1 LTSLRSGDIITIV
14 HKFGEE
20 KTVMTVTLAQLIRAA
35 RRRLGDMTQ
44 GDLGRMAGTSLENV
58 TAIENGRNLQPSP
71 EVIAGLSGALDLP
84 VEDIY
89 AAIAGTLGD
98 FPWEKTREIDLRDA
112 ELELMFRQ
120 VDSML
125 EGEPKERVKSFIRF
139 TLNEERRR
147 RQQKKEDRQKK

>member
-1 LTSLRSGDIITIV
+1 
-14 HKFGEE
+14 
-20 KTVMTVTLAQLIRAA
+20 MTVALAQLIRAA

-44 GDLGRMAGTSLENV
+44 GDLGRAAGTSLENV
-58 TAIENGRNLQPSP
+58 TAIENGRNLQPGP
-71 EVIAGLSGALDLP
+71 EVIAGLSAALDLP

-89 AAIAGTLGD
+89 ASIAGTLND
-98 FPWEKTREIDLRDA
+98 YPWEKPREIDLRDA

-139 TLNEERRR
+139 TLNEERQRR
-147 RQQKKEDRQKK
+147 KQEKEDKQKK

>member
-1 LTSLRSGDIITIV
+1 MTIA
-14 HKFGEE
+14 
-20 KTVMTVTLAQLIRAA
+20 LAQLIRAA
-35 RRRLGDMTQ
+35 RSRLGDITQ
-44 GDLGRMAGTSLENV
+44 GDLGKAAGTSLENV

-71 EVIAGLSGALDLP
+71 ELIAGLSSALDLP

-89 AAIAGTLGD
+89 AAIAGTLD
-98 FPWEKTREIDLRDA
+98 DYPWDKPREIDLRDA

-125 EGEPKERVKSFIRF
+125 EGEPKDRVKSFIRF

-147 RQQKKEDRQKK
+147 RKQEKEDQQKK

>member
-1 LTSLRSGDIITIV
+1 
-14 HKFGEE
+14 
-20 KTVMTVTLAQLIRAA
+20 MAVTLAKLIRSA
-35 RRRLGDMTQ
+35 RLRLGETTQ

-71 EVIAGLSGALDLP
+71 EVIAGLSKALDLP

-89 AAIAGTLGD
+89 AAIAGTLDD
-98 FPWEKTREIDLRDA
+98 FPWQKPREIDLRDA

-120 VDSML
+120 VDSLL

-147 RQQKKEDRQKK
+147 RSQEKKKK

>member
-1 LTSLRSGDIITIV
+1 
-14 HKFGEE
+14 
-20 KTVMTVTLAQLIRAA
+20 MTVTLARLIRAA
-35 RRRLGDMTQ
+35 RKRLGDMTQ
-44 GDLGRMAGTSLENV
+44 GDLGKIAGTSLENV

-89 AAIAGTLGD
+89 AAIAGTLND
-98 FPWEKTREIDLRDA
+98 FPWEKPREIDLRDA

-120 VDSML
+120 VDSLL

-147 RQQKKEDRQKK
+147 RQQENKENKQV

>member
-1 LTSLRSGDIITIV
+1 
-14 HKFGEE
+14 
-20 KTVMTVTLAQLIRAA
+20 MTVTLAQLTRAA

-44 GDLGRMAGTSLENV
+44 GDLGKAAGTSLENV

-71 EVIAGLSGALDLP
+71 ELIAGLSSALDLP

-89 AAIAGTLGD
+89 AAIAGTLD
-98 FPWEKTREIDLRDA
+98 DYPWDKPRDIDLRDA

-120 VDSML
+120 VDSLL
-125 EGEPKERVKSFIRF
+125 EGEPKDRVKSFIRF

-147 RQQKKEDRQKK
+147 RKQEKGEKQKE